1 MTSISSIKLNN
12 TAMLEE
18 KIQQSDEEQNTGSD
32 TEISSSSRGTAIAFP
47 NLTRFG
53 KYLCNDF

>member
-18 KIQQSDEEQNTGSD
+18 KIQQLDEEQNIVSD

-47 NLTRFG
+47 NLTRF
-53 KYLCNDF
+53 

>member
-18 KIQQSDEEQNTGSD
+18 KIQPSDEEQNTGSD
-32 TEISSSSRGTAIAFP
+32 
-47 NLTRFG
+47 
-53 KYLCNDF
+53 